1 MTIFKIVFKNNT
13 LQANFNII
21 QNIASKY
28 YERSFFP
35 PHLQKS
41 VQLYNPLSETL
52 FGLIGF
58 RIQNIYQKSVSA
70 TYYVTSLE
78 STEDAL
84 QPNSFLFL

>member
-1 MTIFKIVFKNNT
+1 MSRQVSRGSAGEY
-13 LQANFNII
+13 QAD
-21 QNIASKY
+21 A
-28 YERSFFP
+28 
-35 PHLQKS
+35 KS